1 MKYPRRAVTKVNK
14 LQEWGFS
21 KDWWRN
27 QRGEFWVLG
36 QTVLSIGFILLPV
49 VQMARPPFAVR
60 LGLTLGLGLIGL
72 GLGIAGVFHLGNS
85 LTPLPHPKEES
96 QLVTTGVYAWVRH
109 PIYSSVIFLALAY
122 GVWQMSL
129 SHGLGAIALFIFFDR
144 KAAQEEQWLST
155 KFKDYSTYRQSVKKL
170 IPFLY

>member
-1 MKYPRRAVTKVNK
+1 MSK

-27 QRGEFWVLG
+27 QRGEFWVIG

-49 VQMARPPFAVR
+49 IRVVILPFAVR

-72 GLGIAGVFHLGNS
+72 SLGIRGLLNLGNN
-85 LTPLPHPKEES
+85 LTPLPHPKEDS
-96 QLVTTGVYAWVRH
+96 QLVTTGVYGWVRH

-122 GVWQMSL
+122 SVWQMSL
-129 SHGLGAIALFIFFDR
+129 SHGLGAIALLIFFDR
-144 KAAQEEQWLST
+144 KAAQEEQWLSE
-155 KFKDYSTYRQSVKKL
+155 KFKDYADYRQAVKKL
-170 IPFLY
+170 IPLLY

>member
-1 MKYPRRAVTKVNK
+1 MNK

-27 QRGEFWVLG
+27 QRGEFWVIG

-49 VQMARPPFAVR
+49 VRAATLPFAVR

-72 GLGIAGVFHLGNS
+72 SLGIGGLLNLGNN
-85 LTPLPHPKEES
+85 LTPLPHPKEDS
-96 QLVTTGVYAWVRH
+96 QLVTTGVYGWVRH

-122 GVWQMSL
+122 AAWQMSL

-144 KAAQEEQWLST
+144 KAAQEEQWLSE
-155 KFKDYSTYRQSVKKL
+155 KFKDYPTYRQAVKKL
-170 IPFLY
+170 IPLLY

>member
-1 MKYPRRAVTKVNK
+1 M
-14 LQEWGFS
+14 QEWGFS

-27 QRGEFWVLG
+27 QRGEFWVIG
-36 QTVLSIGFILLPV
+36 QTVLGIGFILLPV
-49 VQMARPPFAVR
+49 VRVITLPFAVR
-60 LGLTLGLGLIGL
+60 LGLTLSLGLIGL
-72 GLGIAGVFHLGNS
+72 SLAIAGLLNLGAN
-85 LTPLPHPKEES
+85 LTPLPHPKENAH
-96 QLVTTGVYAWVRH
+96 LVTTGAYRWVRH

-122 GVWQMSL
+122 GVWQISL

-144 KAAQEEQWLST
+144 KATREEQWLSA

>member
-1 MKYPRRAVTKVNK
+1 MSK

-27 QRGEFWVLG
+27 QRGEFWVIG
-36 QTVLSIGFILLPV
+36 QAVLSIGFILLPV
-49 VQMARPPFAVR
+49 VRVVSLPLSVR

-72 GLGIAGVFHLGNS
+72 GLGIAGLFHLGNN
-85 LTPLPHPKEES
+85 LTPLPHPKEDS
-96 QLVTTGVYAWVRH
+96 QLVTTGVYGWVRH

-122 GVWQMSL
+122 TAWQMSL

-144 KAAQEEQWLST
+144 KAAQEEQWLAA
-155 KFKDYSTYRQSVKKL
+155 KFEDYASYRQAVKKL